1 MYCENCIGIVF
12 GFASFQRLYICHKGK
27 DMNQPPRFSSALLL
41 SFSLA
46 FWLGG
51 CTVYQTAPG
60 VYAPMPNAFER
71 SWSAAVGALED
82 EGVRIVNL
90 DSAAGK
96 ASGVRGDIGVTAMV
110 RTQAD
115 SSVRVEFSTSGNTA
129 ADPTLIDR
137 ITQRYNMRMGR

>member
-1 MYCENCIGIVF
+1 
-12 GFASFQRLYICHKGK
+12 
-27 DMNQPPRFSSALLL
+27 MNQPPRFSSALLL
-41 SFSLA
+41 SFGLA
-46 FWLGG
+46 LGLGG
-51 CTVYQTAPG
+51 CTYYQAAPG
-60 VYAPMPNAFER
+60 VYSAMPSAFER

-90 DSAAGK
+90 DSNAGK